1 MLAKQVGATIR
12 TLREAR
18 GVSQVALAK
27 RAKIGRATLRRV
39 EEGAHAMT
47 LDTLDRIARALKVT
61 VTVQMTR
68 RKRVMTTRGGR
79 R

>member
-1 MLAKQVGATIR
+1 MLAKRVGATIR
-12 TLREAR
+12 TLREAC
-18 GVSQVALAK
+18 GISQVALAK

-68 RKRVMTTRGGR
+68 RKVMTTRGGR

>member
-61 VTVQMTR
+61 VTGQMTR
-68 RKRVMTTRGGR
+68 RKVMTTRGGR